1 MPGFESKLHHSL
13 MYDFEQVLEAQF
25 PYLQNEDNIWKH
37 LIGLP

>member
-13 MYDFEQVLEAQF
+13 MYDSEQVLEAQF
-25 PYLQNEDNIWKH
+25 LEGNIWNY